1 MASGEAGQQAGASV
15 WDPRVLRRFGVE
27 TLGFWRGPTARL
39 AWLLTAGVTL
49 AAIAVIAV
57 NFGVNRWNGWF
68 FDSLEKRDARQAGLA
83 VLVFPL
89 LVAAAAGAGVFMVY
103 CRETVQ
109 VRWREWIVRAAM
121 ARWLGAERYHRLGA
135 LGLEPANPEYRIA
148 DDVRMAIEP
157 LVDLY
162 IGVVSS
168 VLTGITF
175 FAVLWSVGGGWDM
188 PIGESTMHVPAF
200 MVIAAILYGAT
211 TSTIAL
217 LVGRSLVR
225 KVASRNEA
233 EARLR
238 FGLSRV
244 RENAPA
250 VARIAGAAQER
261 RALGRIYDDVAA
273 RWMQVVRTNA
283 NLTWITNSHG
293 VLVLVLP
300 LILATPKYLA
310 GGLSLGDVV
319 KLGSAFVQVQIAI
332 GWFADNIKL
341 LAPSFAS
348 MRRVVEL
355 AGAIDAADAAPRP
368 DPTAPGETARL
379 AGVTLRDG
387 LGRPLLEAP
396 DFAVRRG
403 DRLLILGETS
413 AGKSILAMALAG
425 LWPRVSGEVRLNAGA
440 RAVTLTQR
448 AFLPEGALRD
458 ILDVSPDGAPA
469 DDRALVATLTRC
481 GLPRLAGALDA
492 TPALSDGERRR
503 LAFARAALLRPDLV
517 LLDDALGGF
526 DAALCASLIEALAH
540 DDPDVAIVVL
550 AQSEPAFVPPR
561 ARRYRLRVEAER
573 VALLPEPA
581 PVLHIA
587 KKG

>member
-1 MASGEAGQQAGASV
+1 
-15 WDPRVLRRFGVE
+15 
-27 TLGFWRGPTARL
+27 
-39 AWLLTAGVTL
+39 
-49 AAIAVIAV
+49 IAV

-83 VLVFPL
+83 VMVFPL
-89 LVAAAAGAGVFMVY
+89 LVAAAAAGGVFMVW

-109 VRWREWIVRAAM
+109 VRWREYIVRAQM

-135 LGLEPANPEYRIA
+135 LGVEPANPEYRIA
-148 DDVRMAIEP
+148 DDIRMAIEP

-175 FAVLWSVGGGWDM
+175 FAVLWSVGGGWDA
-188 PIGESTMHVPAF
+188 PVGATTLHIPAF
-200 MVIAAILYGAT
+200 MVLAALLYGAT

-225 KVASRNEA
+225 KVGRRNEA

-250 VARIAGAAQER
+250 VARVGAADQER

-300 LILATPKYLA
+300 LILATPKYLE

-355 AGAIDAADAAPRP
+355 AEAIDLADAAPRP
-368 DPTAPGETARL
+368 VPAQGELARFDK
-379 AGVTLRDG
+379 VSIRDAA
-387 LGRPLLEAP
+387 GRPLLVVPEL
-396 DFAVRRG
+396 VLRRG
-403 DRLLILGETS
+403 ERILALGETS
-413 AGKSILAMALAG
+413 SGKSVLSMALAG
-425 LWPRVSGEVRLNAGA
+425 LWPGLSGTAHLSRDARVVA
-440 RAVTLTQR
+440 LTQR
-448 AFLPEGALRD
+448 AFLPEGTIRQILQAHDDVDEAAMTLALR
-458 ILDVSPDGAPA
+458 
-469 DDRALVATLTRC
+469 RC
-481 GLPRLAGALDA
+481 GLARLAGSLDE
-492 TPALSDGERRR
+492 TPSLSDGERRR
-503 LAFARAALLRPDLV
+503 LAFARAALLQPDLV
-517 LLDDALGGF
+517 ILDDALSGF
-526 DAALCASLIEALAH
+526 DAALAAALLETLTQ
-540 DDPDVAIVVL
+540 DDRDVAIVLL
-550 AQSEPAFVPPR
+550 AQSEPAWVPPG
-561 ARRYRLRVEAER
+561 ARRYRLRAEGET
-573 VALLPEPA
+573 VALRPAAA
-581 PVLHIA
+581 PVIPIA
-587 KKG
+587 MKG